1 LLKCADRQHHVLVSA
16 FISNTQDVQANKL
29 FTKASVVR
37 LPNGEIQNT
46 NNTLLAQK
54 DLWNILEKYKDA
66 SVDKGKSFITY
77 PNFLKAKEEV
87 CLKAKYIFV
96 YLLHLFNFIYL
107 TYSLSP
113 RRYFTATIFA
123 KLCHGERFSR
133 VNILSFFNYVMKT
146 VWLQQTRIGISLY
159 DAHGDGYLREG
170 DLENY
175 ISELIPSL
183 CKLNGVDDAFRTF
196 YVCTAVRKFLFFLD
210 PLRAGRVRI
219 CDILACGFLDNILEL
234 REASTTQAR
243 LEENWF
249 SLESAKR
256 VYASYLRLDTD
267 QNGML
272 SRKELAGYN
281 NGSLTDA
288 FLDRVFQEC
297 LTYEGEMDYK
307 VYLDFVLAME
317 NRGEPQSIAYI
328 FRIVDL
334 GGQGRLCVKTVEY
347 YLNSLLESLGDGPD
361 TPRTC
366 DIINEIFDMV
376 RPKDPDYITLDDLL
390 KSGKGDTVLG
400 ILTDIQCFMLYENR
414 EALAAGIQP
423 DIFDRSAFET
433 NKENAF
439 AIRIKKASEILTDE
453 EIKNIFTILNKYTI
467 PSSSSDES
475 YISYPLFIQAKQ
487 QTSFVNANL
496 PFSRFF
502 SPIAFAKLS
511 KTDKFSLMKLSDFYA
526 YVIKMT
532 WLYRTRVEL
541 SKYDAVGKGYLIEY
555 ELEHYLKSQLPFL
568 NQIKDIER
576 WFIPYYLC
584 TVSRRFFFFLDPIRV
599 GRVRICD
606 VMASG
611 LLESFFALGYKT
623 KIKSEN
629 DYFTLSSVKRVYDN
643 YVKLDINKDGSLS
656 RNELSRMSTG
666 MGHLSKFFIDFFF
679 ATHPSRNG
687 VIDYRTYM
695 DLVLALE
702 NRESTQSIRYLFN
715 AFDIAGHGKLK
726 ISMIED
732 IFNESDRESGSKEFL
747 NFYSFVYD
755 KFKIKD
761 PEYITLNELLN
772 S

>member
-1 LLKCADRQHHVLVSA
+1 MFKPIVTDPIHLEE
-16 FISNTQDVQANKL
+16 L
-29 FTKASVVR
+29 FTK
-37 LPNGEIQNT
+37 NT

-54 DLWNILEKYKDA
+54 VRDEARASLLEAKSAELLDNEDLADLWNILEKYKDA

-87 CLKAKYIFV
+87 CLKAK
-96 YLLHLFNFIYL
+96 
-107 TYSLSP
+107 
-113 RRYFTATIFA
+113 RYFTATIFA

-183 CKLNGVDDAFRTF
+183 CKDTSSQSLSSKSPSTEYEFSLDARLNNQKPSASPKFLEIDSQTDESSNIISPKHETDNVANESSLKFKTDESPLKPDVIVQLPEFELSTKSSILISQTDESKAIESLLPEDEESEALEAGKLKKLEKYPLSASWPVFELFWAPLYSPFVQNYLELNGVDDAFRTF

-423 DIFDRSAFET
+423 D
-433 NKENAF
+433 
-439 AIRIKKASEILTDE
+439 
-453 EIKNIFTILNKYTI
+453 
-467 PSSSSDES
+467 
-475 YISYPLFIQAKQ
+475 
-487 QTSFVNANL
+487 
-496 PFSRFF
+496 
-502 SPIAFAKLS
+502 
-511 KTDKFSLMKLSDFYA
+511 M
-526 YVIKMT
+526 
-532 WLYRTRVEL
+532 
-541 SKYDAVGKGYLIEY
+541 
-555 ELEHYLKSQLPFL
+555 
-568 NQIKDIER
+568 
-576 WFIPYYLC
+576 
-584 TVSRRFFFFLDPIRV
+584 
-599 GRVRICD
+599 
-606 VMASG
+606 
-611 LLESFFALGYKT
+611 
-623 KIKSEN
+623 
-629 DYFTLSSVKRVYDN
+629 
-643 YVKLDINKDGSLS
+643 
-656 RNELSRMSTG
+656 
-666 MGHLSKFFIDFFF
+666 
-679 ATHPSRNG
+679 
-687 VIDYRTYM
+687 
-695 DLVLALE
+695 
-702 NRESTQSIRYLFN
+702 
-715 AFDIAGHGKLK
+715 
-726 ISMIED
+726 
-732 IFNESDRESGSKEFL
+732 
-747 NFYSFVYD
+747 
-755 KFKIKD
+755 
-761 PEYITLNELLN
+761 
-772 S
+772 